1 MSEFKLRPVP
11 KIDVYGKPA
20 SAIDVRTKRLLDKE
34 LRAAWGERQ
43 ARWHG
48 PSDPLE
54 GSSPTLYL
62 SCNEKGTAAGAIA
75 LKVRM
80 GLAHLVHGV
89 RRRLPEWDIHFSA
102 HGTDGVL
109 ELVWPPEVG
118 VDDVAESLIGRGT
131 KQSVSGSEGRRFWGE
146 RDGGISQLSPGAYS
160 WNPTRHGWQVLSK

>member
-1 MSEFKLRPVP
+1 VSEFKLRPVP

-43 ARWHG
+43 ARWHSS
-48 PSDPLE
+48 SDPLE

-62 SCNEKGTAAGAIA
+62 SSNEEGSAAGAIA
-75 LKVRM
+75 LKVRI

-89 RRRLPEWDIHFSA
+89 RRRLPERVIHFSA

-109 ELVWPPEVG
+109 ELVWPLEVG
-118 VDDVAESLIGRGT
+118 VDDVAESLLGSVP
-131 KQSVSGSEGRRFWGE
+131 KQSVSGSEGRRFWDE
-146 RDGGISQLSPGAYS
+146 RDGGISQLGPEPIPGIRRRMAGRS
-160 WNPTRHGWQVLSK
+160 